1 MPAARVLFFPVVLPA
16 VLPLVLPIEPGR
28 WAGKKKPLPRK
39 LAQRH
44 QEGNWF
50 KKKKKRWAVLH
61 LHIHHIGVGL
71 HQAVA
76 HLQRGLKAD
85 LGFLHG
91 DHGLFQADGW
101 VFHLHLA
108 L

>member
-1 MPAARVLFFPVVLPA
+1 MPAARVLFLPDVLPVVLLV
-16 VLPLVLPIEPGR
+16 VLPLEPGR
-28 WAGKKKPLPRK
+28 WTGKKKPLPRK

-50 KKKKKRWAVLH
+50 KKRRNAGLLH

-91 DHGLFQADGW
+91 DHGLFQADGR

>member
-1 MPAARVLFFPVVLPA
+1 MPAARVLFLPDVLPVVLLV
-16 VLPLVLPIEPGR
+16 VLPLEPGR
-28 WAGKKKPLPRK
+28 WAGKKKAA
-39 LAQRH
+39 AQETGTATSRRELV
-44 QEGNWF
+44 Q
-50 KKKKKRWAVLH
+50 KKKKRWAVLH

-91 DHGLFQADGW
+91 DHGLFQADGR